1 MKIRA
6 HLKHHPLDDKRV
18 ALPGV
23 KIRAH
28 LKHHPLDGKRVALP
42 GASIFAHLSVTGVI
56 WNDIYISRPQPKEW
70 TMLAYSF

>member
-18 ALPGV
+18 ALPGA

-28 LKHHPLDGKRVALP
+28 LKHHPLDDKRVALP
-42 GASIFAHLSVTGVI
+42 GASIFAHLRVVGFGTGRSIRVY
-56 WNDIYISRPQPKEW
+56 DFQV
-70 TMLAYSF
+70 